1 MESKYSIDISNR
13 VYKMSMVFMVI
24 VTLGIFVYALVHM
37 DQKSATLPH
46 EISFTGEGKAYA
58 KPDVALVTLGVHT
71 DAPKSQDAVTKNNEK
86 MNAILRGIKETGV
99 LDQDIKTTS
108 YSLNPTYGS
117 DTSSSTYPYPVSN
130 SKVVGYALDQ
140 QIEVKIRDLSK
151 MNTVLDKA
159 TSLGAT
165 NVGAL
170 QFVVDKPESVQSEA
184 RAQAI
189 AKAKMKMK
197 EIVARTGINIGELV
211 NVSEGYNNYP
221 MPMYGLGGGPMMTKD
236 SVAPQIQTGQQEV
249 TSTVTLTYQVK

>member
-86 MNAILRGIKETGV
+86 MLAITRAIKEAGV
-99 LDQDIKTTS
+99 LDQDIKTTL
-108 YSLNPTYGS
+108 YSLNPTYGNEV
-117 DTSSSTYPYPVSN
+117 STYPVMN
-130 SKVVGYALDQ
+130 NKVVGYALDQ
-140 QIEVKIRDLSK
+140 QLEVKIRDMSK
-151 MNTVLDKA
+151 MNTILDKA

-165 NVGAL
+165 NVGGL